1 MFSLYKI
8 CKPLHI
14 QKTPFKVPLHKIQ
27 KRAFFA
33 NPIPPN
39 NDDNMIWVIFVCV
52 CYITY
57 RNITKEPPTPPPN
70 PFL

>member
-8 CKPLHI
+8 SKPFHKI
-14 QKTPFKVPLHKIQ
+14 QIQ

-33 NPIPPN
+33 NPKPPN
-39 NDDNMIWVIFVCV
+39 NNNDIGLPLLLCI

-57 RNITKEPPTPPPN
+57 RNITKDPPKN
-70 PFL
+70 PF

>member
-8 CKPLHI
+8 SKPFHKI
-14 QKTPFKVPLHKIQ
+14 QIQ

-33 NPIPPN
+33 NPKLPN
-39 NDDNMIWVIFVCV
+39 NNNDNIMLSLLLCV

-57 RNITKEPPTPPPN
+57 RNITKDPPKK
-70 PFL
+70 PF